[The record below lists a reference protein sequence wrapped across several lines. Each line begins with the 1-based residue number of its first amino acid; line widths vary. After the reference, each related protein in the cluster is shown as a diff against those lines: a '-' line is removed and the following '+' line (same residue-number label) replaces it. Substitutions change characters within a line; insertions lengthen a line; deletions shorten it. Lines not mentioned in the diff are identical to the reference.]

1 MNIQEFSEERINKKG
16 EHIYIYNNFQI
27 EVNQKWF
34 EIFNN
39 EGKKILNGEIK
50 EKGYLVKDTKEGMT
64 IEVVS

>member
-39 EGKKILNGEIK
+39 EGKKILLFRTNDIIK
-50 EKGYLVKDTKEGMT
+50 ILKNKK
-64 IEVVS
+64 II